1 MTGEKDMLLSV
12 STVVV
17 TTTSLN
23 AASSF
28 FSPSLSALL
37 LQNPDN
43 TIMYHAYQYY
53 LSYCSLTPT
62 FSLFPLFLHL
72 GYTMK
77 NNTKARGEGIEIGF
91 SVDLLDSLYGDEQ
104 Q

>member
-1 MTGEKDMLLSV
+1 MLL
-12 STVVV
+12 
-17 TTTSLN
+17 LP
-23 AASSF
+23 
-28 FSPSLSALL
+28 FSRSALL

-62 FSLFPLFLHL
+62 FSLFPLFPHL
-72 GYTMK
+72 DYTMK